1 MPAERPGIKQTVWR
15 SQPPGPKTTIDQVE
29 TPTSAA
35 LVRHTGTVF
44 TEVINALGGRKD
56 RWLAGHRTRI
66 LDGSHLP
73 GTEHRI
79 APLRT
84 TRAGALPGQSL
95 VVFEPLRELVPQI
108 DVAAVSV
115 GVGVHGAVD
124 VDDGVM
130 AGVDEI
136 GSGEYRA
143 WASHGGRWTLLGRA
157 QLDNDGRSLII
168 AEGPELATPP
178 DQLQVTL
185 EPVGNRADAGAAPT
199 GRPVVR
205 WPAQ

>member
-1 MPAERPGIKQTVWR
+1 VMAQALLENALPPSVVDSLFEQHAQLQYTRDLLFSDVVNLMSLVVCRIRPSINAAINKMGDTLTVT
-15 SQPPGPKTTIDQVE
+15 KKAVYDKIDRVE

-44 TEVINALGGRKD
+44 TEVIDALGGRKD
-56 RWLAGHRTRI
+56 RWLAGYRTRI

-73 GTEHRI
+73 GTVHRI

-143 WASHGGRWTLLGRA
+143 
-157 QLDNDGRSLII
+157 
-168 AEGPELATPP
+168 
-178 DQLQVTL
+178 
-185 EPVGNRADAGAAPT
+185 
-199 GRPVVR
+199 
-205 WPAQ
+205 